1 MNKTV
6 KYMLGLGAA
15 FLAGAGTV
23 YVLTND
29 VGELWAKTK
38 YVANKTQMAIIEC
51 DEALYNAHP
60 KPIQKVMD
68 FQGELMTQ
76 GINGMTKE
84 EVEQKREEIK
94 SDLDFKIKQY
104 EKDKK

>member
-23 YVLTND
+23 YVLTHD

-38 YVANKTQMAIIEC
+38 YVANKTQMAMMEY
-51 DEALYNAHP
+51 DEKLYNAHP
-60 KPIQKVMD
+60 KPLRDAMD
-68 FQGELMTQ
+68 FQQKLTLDGLR
-76 GINGMTKE
+76 GMTKE
-84 EVEQKREEIK
+84 EADQKREELK

-104 EKDKK
+104 ERENK